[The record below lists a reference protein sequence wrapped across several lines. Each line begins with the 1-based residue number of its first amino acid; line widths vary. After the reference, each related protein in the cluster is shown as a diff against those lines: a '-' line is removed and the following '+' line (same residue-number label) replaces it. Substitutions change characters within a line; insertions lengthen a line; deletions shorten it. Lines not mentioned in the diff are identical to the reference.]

1 MRILLL
7 LLFISFNSFS
17 QTYSNYYIRSNSNVN
32 VKADVNV
39 KTESN
44 VKKTIT
50 TIDYGALRLA
60 NAQAEKNRLESQKY
74 SDEKSKNDAIAIA
87 LDPVKA
93 FDLGRDNKYYAGKKE
108 VEQLGFKKFTYYHKI
123 PHTILFNSVG
133 GYNYRNESERGVV
146 TDLEM
151 GYIYNVNEPTLT
163 LQFAELYDIDW
174 QTVRSYFGKTESFIK
189 SFEIKDLKVGELCQ
203 LGDDEKYIH
212 NLDINKA
219 RIWGQEGF
227 VWTVSYE
234 DDYEYVIKDNF
245 RVFLPNG
252 YYISAGARY
261 RGDKDDIDFEML
273 EGRREY
279 FKRLVNKHISTVQIT
294 DWKEL

>member
-1 MRILLL
+1 MRISLF

-17 QTYSNYYIRSNSNVN
+17 QTYSNYYIKSNSDVN

-93 FDLGRDNKYYAGKKE
+93 FDLGRDNTWVAGKKE
-108 VEQLGFKKFTYYHKI
+108 IEVLGFKKFTYYHKI
-123 PHTILFNSVG
+123 PHSILFNSVG

-146 TDLEM
+146 TDLEI
-151 GYIYNVNEPTLT
+151 GIIQNLKNKNLIQNFSKAWKTNPETI
-163 LQFAELYDIDW
+163 E
-174 QTVRSYFGKTESFIK
+174 SYFGKTESFIK
-189 SFEIKDLKVGELCQ
+189 SYEIKNLKVGELGQ
-203 LGDDEKYIH
+203 LGENDVYIH

-234 DDYEYVIKDNF
+234 DDYEYIIKDNF

-252 YYISAGARY
+252 YYIYAGARY
-261 RGDKDDIDFEML
+261 RGDKDDVDFEML

-279 FKRLVNKHISTVQIT
+279 FKRLVNKHISTVQIR
-294 DWKEL
+294 DIKLL